1 MLGLLDEDPH
11 DEEDDEEHDNPLFHP
26 LFTSVAAT
34 VASATETAISVN
46 RRQTS
51 DDQGIRVRSMSFE
64 SHSPRYKVA
73 VFILKYSTQLTLLCA
88 SLRLSAT
95 CLVFRANVSLLFQ
108 STSGNEDLLLNVS
121 ADQMQSLVC
130 YRAKHL
136 FLSRLKPPPAP
147 VFEPLNISIEYKRS
161 RPPPHVSPRESQAS
175 PLSSPAEGE
184 DDVEV
189 KTKSVEAQESDKEEP
204 MVQDLEITL
213 SELNA
218 YFSFLQIS
226 SAMTII
232 DSITRSCARCPYLIL

>member
-1 MLGLLDEDPH
+1 M
-11 DEEDDEEHDNPLFHP
+11 
-26 LFTSVAAT
+26 
-34 VASATETAISVN
+34 
-46 RRQTS
+46 
-51 DDQGIRVRSMSFE
+51 
-64 SHSPRYKVA
+64 
-73 VFILKYSTQLTLLCA
+73 YSTQLTLLFA
-88 SLRLSAT
+88 FNRLSAT

-108 STSGNEDLLLNVS
+108 SSSANEDLLLNVS

-161 RPPPHVSPRESQAS
+161 RPPPHMSSRDLQAS
-175 PLSSPAEGE
+175 PPLSPAEE
-184 DDVEV
+184 ENDVEI
-189 KTKSVEAQESDKEEP
+189 KTKSMEAQESDKEEP

-232 DSITRSCARCPYLIL
+232 DSITRSCLRCTFRIL